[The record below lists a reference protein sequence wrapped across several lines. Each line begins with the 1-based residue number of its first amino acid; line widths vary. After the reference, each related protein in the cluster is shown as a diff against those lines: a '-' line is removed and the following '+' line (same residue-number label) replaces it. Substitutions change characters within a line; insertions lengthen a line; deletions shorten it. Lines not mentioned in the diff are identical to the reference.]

1 MGQDVEIDRVGRL
14 LKIRLNRPAKKN
26 ALTAA
31 MYAAMAEGVREAEND
46 QTVGAIVFLG
56 AEGCFTAGNDLGDF
70 QQHPPRNKEAPV
82 YQFILALA
90 RSTVPMVAAVDGLA
104 IGIGTT
110 LLLHCDVAFAAPDT
124 RFQLPFVNLGL
135 LPEAGS
141 TYLLPKLM
149 GHAKASELI
158 MSCRPFNGQ
167 EALELGLITTVCE
180 TAQLEEA
187 AISAAEAIAIKP
199 PRTLRRAKALLKHD
213 RLEVERQ
220 ILAEILEFSECLDS
234 PETDEALSA
243 FAEKRKPDFSKLST

>member
-14 LKIRLNRPAKKN
+14 QKIRLNRPAKKN

-31 MYAAMAEGVREAEND
+31 MYAAMAEAVREAEND

-56 AEGCFTAGNDLGDF
+56 AEGCFTAGNDLRDF
-70 QQHPPRNKEAPV
+70 QQHPPRDKAAPV

-149 GHAKASELI
+149 GHTKASELI
-158 MSCRPFNGQ
+158 MSCRPFNGH
-167 EALELGLITTVCE
+167 EALELGLVTGVCE
-180 TAQLEEA
+180 SAQLEQT
-187 AISAAEAIAIKP
+187 AISAAEGIANKP

-234 PETDEALSA
+234 PETAEALSA
-243 FAEKRKPDFSKLST
+243 FAEKRKPDFSRLST